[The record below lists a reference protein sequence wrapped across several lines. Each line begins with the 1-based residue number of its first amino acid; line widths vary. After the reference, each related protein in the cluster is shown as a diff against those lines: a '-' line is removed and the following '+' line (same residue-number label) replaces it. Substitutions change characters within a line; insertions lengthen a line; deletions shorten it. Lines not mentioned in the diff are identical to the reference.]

1 MVFSLIDT
9 DKTSGKTTHYNAMI
23 SWRYTNPPDS
33 PETRWKNWDGFEVTR
48 YSRQTRLMETQA

>member
-1 MVFSLIDT
+1 
-9 DKTSGKTTHYNAMI
+9 MI

-48 YSRQTRLMETQA
+48 YSRQTRLMEAQA